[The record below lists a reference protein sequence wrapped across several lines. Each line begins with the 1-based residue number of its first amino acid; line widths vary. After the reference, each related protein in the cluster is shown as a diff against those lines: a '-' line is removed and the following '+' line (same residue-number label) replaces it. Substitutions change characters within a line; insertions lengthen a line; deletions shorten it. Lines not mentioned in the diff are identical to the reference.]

1 MVYCSIKFLLKCRFI
16 GLVIQSQ
23 LAHPTP
29 PCSLTRLLFFLA
41 TPSRNRILVPRTR
54 DQPPAVET
62 WSLNHWTTREV
73 PRLIFLMCLI
83 TQSTLC
89 NPMDCNPP
97 GFSIHGDSPGNH
109 TGMGC
114 HALLQGIFPTQ
125 GLSPG
130 LPHWMWILYHL
141 NHQHLPL
148 SEFIYISCPTGW
160 PVYHLHEGR
169 AVWVFFTSIFPT
181 LRTLFVLDIPGT
193 K

>member
-1 MVYCSIKFLLKCRFI
+1 MLYQVSPQMSVYRT
-16 GLVIQSQ
+16 G
-23 LAHPTP
+23 HPISAGSP
-29 PCSLTRLLFFLA
+29 HPSLFPHQASFFFLA

-89 NPMDCNPP
+89 NPMDCIPP
-97 GFSIHGDSPGNH
+97 GFSVHGDSPGNH

-114 HALLQGIFPTQ
+114 HALFQGIFPTQ

-148 SEFIYISCPTGW
+148 SEFIYISCPTG
-160 PVYHLHEGR
+160 
-169 AVWVFFTSIFPT
+169 
-181 LRTLFVLDIPGT
+181 
-193 K
+193 